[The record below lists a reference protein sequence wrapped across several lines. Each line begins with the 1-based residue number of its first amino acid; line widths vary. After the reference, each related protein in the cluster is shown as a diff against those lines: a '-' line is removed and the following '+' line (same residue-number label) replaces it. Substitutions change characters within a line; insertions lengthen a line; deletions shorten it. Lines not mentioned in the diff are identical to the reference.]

1 MKGLEAKERAINAK
15 VHVPLFQ
22 YVYDAL
28 VSVFFNAVAD
38 HAADELTH
46 RENQVTTE
54 IFRIT

>member
-1 MKGLEAKERAINAK
+1 MRRTERAINAK

-28 VSVFFNAVAD
+28 VSVSFNAVAD

-46 RENQVTTE
+46 RENQVTAE